1 MLRLAG
7 HRLEGS
13 SRMGME
19 MKDSSFG
26 RARSM
31 EYYSAHGRRP
41 RTSRE
46 AKGRWRGVQSVE
58 EQILTSDRTSAEQ
71 ISSGADLPEANL
83 IGSNLVRANLS

>member
-1 MLRLAG
+1 MPRLAG

-31 EYYSAHGRRP
+31 EYYSAHGGRP

-46 AKGRWRGVQSVE
+46 AKGWRGVQSVE

-83 IGSNLVRANLS
+83 IGSNLFRANLS

>member
-1 MLRLAG
+1 MPRLAG

-19 MKDSSFG
+19 MKNSSFG

-31 EYYSAHGRRP
+31 EYYSAHGGRP

-46 AKGRWRGVQSVE
+46 AKGRWRGVQSVV
-58 EQILTSDRTSAEQ
+58 EQIQSPPTIFSDTYGVCDPLRDPFENTC
-71 ISSGADLPEANL
+71 LW
-83 IGSNLVRANLS
+83 R

>member
-1 MLRLAG
+1 MPRLAG

-19 MKDSSFG
+19 MKNSSFG

-31 EYYSAHGRRP
+31 EYYSAHGGRP

-71 ISSGADLPEANL
+71 ISSGAGLP
-83 IGSNLVRANLS
+83 RRTLSGRTSLGRI

>member
-31 EYYSAHGRRP
+31 EYYSAHGGRP

-46 AKGRWRGVQSVE
+46 AKGVARRSIGGGTNPNVRPD
-58 EQILTSDRTSAEQ
+58 L
-71 ISSGADLPEANL
+71 SGADLVGGGPPRGEPYRVEPL
-83 IGSNLVRANLS
+83 